1 MSLLKKIV
9 SWDYNFHLN
18 KFSWKSTEEEILKR
32 TLQSLSST
40 ISVTIILPITM
51 IACAYYLSSLQSKI
65 EISLWKEGLIP
76 VGVIM
81 VCDYLLH
88 TYLKSLDVRDLIG
101 SKLNNDFRVN
111 MIYLRSFLFFFFL
124 VSMTFAIYVL
134 KYT

>member
-18 KFSWKSTEEEILKR
+18 KFSSKSSESEILKR

-51 IACAYYLSSLQSKI
+51 IACAYYLSSLESKI

-81 VCDYLLH
+81 ICDYFLH
-88 TYLKSLDVRDLIG
+88 RHLKSLDYSDFIG
-101 SKLNNDFRVN
+101 GKMNNDYRIK
-111 MIYLRSFLFFFFL
+111 MIYLRSFLFLFFI
-124 VSMTFAIYVL
+124 VSMAFAIYVL
-134 KYT
+134 KYS